1 MRTKSR
7 NNDILKRCVVV
18 SPRHAF
24 IRPWIRAYFA
34 TGNTTP
40 LVIVPGPDGDW
51 KDGDME
57 YCTAAAKF
65 SGGLVFD
72 CSREWKAS
80 ERLAERAVRKNVG
93 WYSKKSI
100 LHAVATRL
108 SPKTWAWIDDD
119 AEVTG
124 NLDECFDAAEMAP
137 GFIFT
142 HIINVT

>member
-1 MRTKSR
+1 MKSKVKR
-7 NNDILKRCVVV
+7 NDILKRCVVI

-51 KDGDME
+51 KDGDMA
-57 YCTAAAKF
+57 YCKAAAKF

-72 CSREWKAS
+72 CSKEWKAS

-93 WYSKKSI
+93 WYSK
-100 LHAVATRL
+100 
-108 SPKTWAWIDDD
+108 
-119 AEVTG
+119 
-124 NLDECFDAAEMAP
+124 
-137 GFIFT
+137 
-142 HIINVT
+142 